1 MHDTVAAKDLLFRRL
16 KCLSNYENANKVNI
30 AFHCN
35 NKVNTALHCNSYV
48 RAEYIYFHFAGFAFP
63 IEFRSGACKKSRHSS
78 GRNGAAKGSSAIR
91 KNIRTCKGN
100 KM

>member
-30 AFHCN
+30 VLHF
-35 NKVNTALHCNSYV
+35 ALTKFPKKLCKADYL
-48 RAEYIYFHFAGFAFP
+48 YFHFCGIPFP

-100 KM
+100 KLQRI